1 MLLLVSALSQEWN
14 EDWNTILLS
23 YQVVHITKLRAKYF
37 LKNLSLEQTYLHLV
51 SKTELQVRYS

>member
-23 YQVVHITKLRAKYF
+23 YQVVHITKLRAK
-37 LKNLSLEQTYLHLV
+37 
-51 SKTELQVRYS
+51 